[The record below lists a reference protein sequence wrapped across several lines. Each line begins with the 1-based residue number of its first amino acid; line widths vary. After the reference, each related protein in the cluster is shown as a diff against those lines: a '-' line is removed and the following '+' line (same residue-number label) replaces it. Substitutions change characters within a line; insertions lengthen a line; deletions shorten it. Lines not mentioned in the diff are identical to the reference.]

1 MGLRF
6 YSSFMKSTS
15 KEKHFTIRKALVHE
29 ALENGIKPT
38 ARRFDMSKN
47 TVRTWVRR
55 FQEEGNDG
63 LLDRRAGPNHIPHKT
78 SQTIEQQIVE
88 IRKTALLKWLF
99 SAFLVVP
106 ENSTPLSVCTVT
118 RPGN

>member
-15 KEKHFTIRKALVHE
+15 KEKHFTIRKALVQE
-29 ALENGIKPT
+29 ALENGIKPP
-38 ARRFDMSKN
+38 ARRFGMSKN

-78 SQTIEQQIVE
+78 SQAIEQQIVE
-88 IRKTALLKWLF
+88 IRKTVPCYGARSLKHYFDLSPSIGAILSF
-99 SAFLVVP
+99 STL
-106 ENSTPLSVCTVT
+106 
-118 RPGN
+118 